1 VSPTNPPGA
10 PRDNPDG
17 GRDDW
22 QRRQRATVRRSRRAG
37 QPGQPPS
44 DTDPYGWGAA
54 RDEAETH
61 GPAEYRGGTPRG
73 GRPEPGDGGWGEP
86 GRGAVRGEGRPGH
99 RPEGGD
105 PRLWAG
111 DPARDRGPGG
121 NPLRAEPG
129 RRDPNGAETSWA
141 TGSRMAGA
149 PGGRG
154 AADQRPIDPRQ
165 VDPRQVD
172 PRLADPRLADPRLA
186 EPPPGPPRAAEPRQM
201 SSRDWLRPDEAL
213 REAGRR
219 LRGPHRRRAVEGQ
232 LTGLDPN
239 LQSDLPSWLQQR
251 GEEQVPVQR
260 LLSLSVAVFAALLG
274 LALNLGAYALPGSYA
289 LVILGVQVL
298 FILSWTAT
306 LRPAG
311 PRVVAAV
318 ALIAAV
324 AADLAA
330 VLPTHASLAPVGLVT
345 AGAFGVAV
353 VGQLMRG
360 GDRSKVTESLGG
372 TLILVVGVV
381 CFSML
386 VVLIRHSPGTPAV
399 VACLVAAGVALVVAR
414 LTDIVLPSPRTSPQV
429 PRGSIGVILGAM
441 AGTVAAGYMGSVLA
455 GLHPPR
461 AALAGLVTAL
471 VAVLADLA
479 VSYAEAG
486 RALAGEPSP
495 LWIARHMQGP
505 LGGFALAAPVAY
517 VLSVMVLVTNL

>member
-10 PRDNPDG
+10 SRDNPDG

-22 QRRQRATVRRSRRAG
+22 QRRQRATVRRSRRAEP
-37 QPGQPPS
+37 PGPPPADS
-44 DTDPYGWGAA
+44 DPYGWGTV
-54 RDEAETH
+54 RDQ
-61 GPAEYRGGTPRG
+61 GPARQAPADRRGGMPRAG
-73 GRPEPGDGGWGEP
+73 REGGRVEGRPE
-86 GRGAVRGEGRPGH
+86 RRPGA
-99 RPEGGD
+99 GD
-105 PRLWAG
+105 PSLWAG
-111 DPARDRGPGG
+111 EPV
-121 NPLRAEPG
+121 RAEPG
-129 RRDPNGAETSWA
+129 RPDPGRPQPGRDEPGW
-141 TGSRMAGA
+141 
-149 PGGRG
+149 PGGP
-154 AADQRPIDPRQ
+154 RP
-165 VDPRQVD
+165 V
-172 PRLADPRLADPRLA
+172 
-186 EPPPGPPRAAEPRQM
+186 GG
-201 SSRDWLRPDEAL
+201 RDWLRPDEAL

-232 LTGLDPN
+232 QTGLNPDQ
-239 LQSDLPSWLQQR
+239 QSDLPSWLEQR
-251 GEEQVPVQR
+251 GEELVPIHR

-274 LALNLGAYALPGSYA
+274 AALTLGAYALPGSYA

-311 PRVVAAV
+311 PRVVAGV

-330 VLPTHASLAPVGLVT
+330 VLPTHASLAPIGLVT
-345 AGAFGVAV
+345 AGAFAVAV
-353 VGQLMRG
+353 VGQLLRG
-360 GDRSKVTESLGG
+360 AERSRVTDSLGG
-372 TLILVVGVV
+372 TLIVVLGVI

-429 PRGSIGVILGAM
+429 QRGSIGVILGAM
-441 AGTVAAGYMGSVLA
+441 AGTVAAGYMGSALV

-461 AALAGLVTAL
+461 AAIAGLVTAL
-471 VAVLADLA
+471 VAVLTDLA

-495 LWIARHMQGP
+495 LWLARHMQGP

-517 VLSVMVLVTNL
+517 VLSVMVLVTNLN